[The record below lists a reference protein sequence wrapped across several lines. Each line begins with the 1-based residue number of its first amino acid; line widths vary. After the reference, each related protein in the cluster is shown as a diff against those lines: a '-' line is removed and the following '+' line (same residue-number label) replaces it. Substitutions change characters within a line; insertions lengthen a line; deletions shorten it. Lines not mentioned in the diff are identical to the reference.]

1 MLDAQAVIQ
10 RQLRGTSMDLKLT
23 GKRVLVTG
31 GNSGLGAAIARA
43 FAAEH
48 ARVAINY
55 LVHPEITDQ
64 MIDELKPSAG
74 EVLGLQAD
82 VSKVE
87 QVAAM
92 YQKLDAAWGGLDVL
106 VNNAGID
113 GPRALSWDADPEAW
127 GRVLQINLFGA
138 FYCAREALKRMVN
151 KRSGV
156 IINTSSVH
164 EHIAW
169 SGYSAYC
176 AAKAGL
182 SMMSK
187 TMAQEGGEYGV
198 RVLCIAPGAIRT
210 AINADVWKD
219 PAGAQDLLSKIA
231 LQRVGEVQDI
241 AGMAVM
247 LASDAAGYVT
257 GTSVFVDGGMTDYPA
272 FSHGG

>member
-1 MLDAQAVIQ
+1 
-10 RQLRGTSMDLKLT
+10 MDLKLS

-31 GNSGLGAAIARA
+31 GNSGLGAAIVRA

-55 LVHPEITDQ
+55 LVHPEITAQ
-64 MIDELKPSAG
+64 MASELKPSAG
-74 EVLGLQAD
+74 EVLSLQGD
-82 VSKVE
+82 VSKASD
-87 QVAAM
+87 VAAM
-92 YQKLDAAWGGLDVL
+92 FQKMDAAWGGIDVL
-106 VNNAGID
+106 INNAGID
-113 GPRALSWDADPEAW
+113 GPRALSWEADPDTW
-127 GRVLQINLFGA
+127 NRVLQINLVGA
-138 FYCAREALKRMVN
+138 FLCAREALKRMVAS
-151 KRSGV
+151 KSGV

-164 EHIAW
+164 EQIAW

-231 LQRVGEVQDI
+231 LQRVGEAQDI

-247 LASDAAGYVT
+247 LASDAASYVT

-272 FSHGG
+272 FAHGG